1 MIRLQVLGTLSLVI
15 DGKGDGGDV
24 LAHAKRVALLSYLLL
39 AQPRGFHRR
48 DRLYALLWP
57 EADTERARNS
67 LRQAV
72 HQLRRTLGT
81 DAVLNR
87 GDEEIGLAPDLF
99 FCDALALENAVAD
112 GSVSEAVGLYGGEL
126 LSSFHVPGAR
136 EFTEWLET
144 ERVRLRDLATQA
156 AWTHAED
163 LARAGDPAEAS
174 RVARRAASW
183 QPLDELN
190 HRRLIEMLDQLG
202 DAAGALRAYDAFAE
216 RLRTELDVEPSE
228 QTASVVRAIR
238 ERSPVLPPPPTWA
251 VPSPREAAETRR
263 GWGSGALYAAGVLTA
278 LVIAGVWQSGRRPPE
293 PPPDPSRVMV
303 FPFTIRGAAELS
315 YLGAGMVDLL
325 SAKLEG
331 ASGLHAI
338 DPRSVISAMARLPDS
353 LPPDLPALANLAR
366 GLGAGRFILGDLTQA
381 GSQIQLSAA
390 LHDVGAEHEVNA
402 SVLGVASGDGVF
414 DMVDGL
420 SGRLLAGLTTGPDT
434 ALTRIAAV
442 TTTSLPAL
450 KMFLEGEQDLR
461 AGRDIR
467 AAQAYRE
474 ATRLDS
480 TFALAQYRLALVAT
494 WVSLPDVPDPA
505 ERAVLAARYAQRL
518 TPLVRDLVTAYQAY
532 KEVRIE
538 DAERIY
544 RAVTEAH
551 PDNVEAWFMLGE
563 TWFHYNPL
571 RGRSP
576 MESRAAFRKVLEL
589 DPSNT
594 HATIHLARLAAA
606 DGRFEELDSL
616 STGYFAQHGEAER
629 ALEMRALV
637 AYSHDDPPGMAAIAK
652 EVNDADEYVL
662 MSVLQAAVHY
672 AHNFDAGADLAHR
685 YTAPVAGRTSRVYG
699 HRVLTQLPLAGG
711 RLERDV
717 AVRLLGNALDSDWLL
732 ESEALFAAD
741 PVFPV
746 SKGWIAAVRD
756 SVAARRNYPTL
767 LSTLPSPEPKYGSL
781 MQTYLLGL
789 LSVRLGDSVGVVK
802 ALAGLADTHDPRF
815 SSAASNLA
823 IGLRAEVARSRGDL
837 AGALRE
843 LDHLAWDFGVP
854 LLDRPVRWAMH
865 ERFLRAELLHQL
877 RRDPEALALYESFT
891 GSYDLTYMAVAQL
904 RQGEIY
910 EHMKQKGPAA
920 FHYGRFVGMWK
931 DCDPEL
937 RPLLLHAKEAL
948 ERVR

>member
-1 MIRLQVLGTLSLVI
+1 
-15 DGKGDGGDV
+15 
-24 LAHAKRVALLSYLLL
+24 
-39 AQPRGFHRR
+39 
-48 DRLYALLWP
+48 
-57 EADTERARNS
+57 
-67 LRQAV
+67 
-72 HQLRRTLGT
+72 
-81 DAVLNR
+81 
-87 GDEEIGLAPDLF
+87 
-99 FCDALALENAVAD
+99 
-112 GSVSEAVGLYGGEL
+112 
-126 LSSFHVPGAR
+126 
-136 EFTEWLET
+136 
-144 ERVRLRDLATQA
+144 
-156 AWTHAED
+156 
-163 LARAGDPAEAS
+163 
-174 RVARRAASW
+174 
-183 QPLDELN
+183 
-190 HRRLIEMLDQLG
+190 
-202 DAAGALRAYDAFAE
+202 
-216 RLRTELDVEPSE
+216 
-228 QTASVVRAIR
+228 
-238 ERSPVLPPPPTWA
+238 
-251 VPSPREAAETRR
+251 
-263 GWGSGALYAAGVLTA
+263 
-278 LVIAGVWQSGRRPPE
+278 
-293 PPPDPSRVMV
+293 
-303 FPFTIRGAAELS
+303 
-315 YLGAGMVDLL
+315 
-325 SAKLEG
+325 
-331 ASGLHAI
+331 
-338 DPRSVISAMARLPDS
+338 
-353 LPPDLPALANLAR
+353 
-366 GLGAGRFILGDLTQA
+366 
-381 GSQIQLSAA
+381 
-390 LHDVGAEHEVNA
+390 
-402 SVLGVASGDGVF
+402 
-414 DMVDGL
+414 
-420 SGRLLAGLTTGPDT
+420 
-434 ALTRIAAV
+434 
-442 TTTSLPAL
+442 
-450 KMFLEGEQDLR
+450 
-461 AGRDIR
+461 
-467 AAQAYRE
+467 
-474 ATRLDS
+474 
-480 TFALAQYRLALVAT
+480 
-494 WVSLPDVPDPA
+494 
-505 ERAVLAARYAQRL
+505 
-518 TPLVRDLVTAYQAY
+518 
-532 KEVRIE
+532 
-538 DAERIY
+538 
-544 RAVTEAH
+544 
-551 PDNVEAWFMLGE
+551 
-563 TWFHYNPL
+563 
-571 RGRSP
+571 

-910 EHMKQKGPAA
+910 EHLKQKGPAA

-937 RPLLLHAKEAL
+937 RPLLLQAKEAL